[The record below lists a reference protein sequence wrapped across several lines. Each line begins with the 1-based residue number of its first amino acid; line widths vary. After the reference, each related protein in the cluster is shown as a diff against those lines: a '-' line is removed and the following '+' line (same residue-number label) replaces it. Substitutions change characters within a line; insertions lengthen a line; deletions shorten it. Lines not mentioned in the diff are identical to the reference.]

1 MKAKLILSSLL
12 IALAIIKADAQ
23 TVPQN
28 NQRTRIQQGIQSGE
42 ITRGEAAQ
50 LRQGQREIREEK
62 REARADGVVTPG
74 ERREVRQEVRQQNRR
89 IYRVKHNRRD
99 RN

>member
-1 MKAKLILSSLL
+1 MKAKFIFKSLL
-12 IALAIIKADAQ
+12 ITLITINADAQ

-28 NQRTRIQQGIQSGE
+28 NRAERIRQGVRSGE
-42 ITRGEAAQ
+42 ITRGEAAR
-50 LRQGQREIREEK
+50 LREGQRDIREEK

-89 IYRVKHNRRD
+89 IYRVKHNARD